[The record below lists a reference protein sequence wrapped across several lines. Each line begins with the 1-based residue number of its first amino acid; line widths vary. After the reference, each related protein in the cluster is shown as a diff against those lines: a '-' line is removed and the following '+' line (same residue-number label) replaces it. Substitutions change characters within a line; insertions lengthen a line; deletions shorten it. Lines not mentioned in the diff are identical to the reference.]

1 VKVITIPPPVTVG
14 LPKLNGQVM
23 EFVDT
28 PRTIQ
33 QFLQECF
40 DSFEVFS
47 KGHVNALLY
56 QKLTSVLKDTDPAK
70 WELWFEDE
78 EFKKVLDSMAAVSWM
93 SPKINVAYI
102 PFYEAVKAARTETLA
117 TDKKS

>member
-1 VKVITIPPPVTVG
+1 VKVITIPAPVTVG
-14 LPKLNGQVM
+14 IPKVNDRVM

-40 DSFEVFS
+40 DAYEMFS
-47 KGHVNALLY
+47 KGHVNALRY
-56 QKLTSVLKDTDPAK
+56 QKLTNILKDTDPANG
-70 WELWFEDE
+70 ELWFEDDDYE
-78 EFKKVLDSMAAVSWM
+78 KILDAMKSVSWF
-93 SPKINVAYI
+93 SPKMNMAYI